1 MRLSGSALL
10 LLAAAFGAA
19 ACGGTKAPPPPVPMG
34 PVPVDARLLYDN
46 GGGIRDS
53 GQTVIR
59 DATTLQDVWKRATS
73 TQSSPPP
80 VPAVDFATD
89 MVLAVAGGRMS
100 PSDQVHV
107 DSAGIR
113 TERTPSGTQQRL
125 LAVHY
130 TVTEG
135 CTRINRD
142 AYPVELV
149 RIRKYTGEV
158 RFVGKRERAANCR

>member
-1 MRLSGSALL
+1 MRLSGSCCI
-10 LLAAAFGAA
+10 LAAALGAA
-19 ACGGTKAPPPPVPMG
+19 ACGGKAPPPPLPLG

-53 GQTVIR
+53 GQVVIR
-59 DATTLQDVWKRATS
+59 DAASLQEVWQRATS
-73 TQSSPPP
+73 TQSTPPP
-80 VPAVDFATD
+80 VPQVDFARD
-89 MVLAVAGGRMS
+89 MVVAVSGGRMT
-100 PSDQVHV
+100 PSDQIHV
-107 DSAGIR
+107 DSAGFR
-113 TERTPSGTQQRL
+113 REQTPAGSEQRV

-149 RIRKYTGEV
+149 RLRRFNGDV
-158 RFVGKRERAANCR
+158 RFMGRRERAANCR

>member
-10 LLAAAFGAA
+10 LAAACAAA
-19 ACGGTKAPPPPVPMG
+19 ACGGGKAPPPPVPMG

-53 GQTVIR
+53 GQIVIR
-59 DATTLQDVWKRATS
+59 DSTSLRDVWQRATS

-80 VPAVDFATD
+80 MPAIDFSRD
-89 MVLAVAGGRMS
+89 MVLAVSGGRMS
-100 PSDQVHV
+100 PSDQLHV

-113 TERTPSGTQQRL
+113 TERTPAGTQQRL

-149 RIRKYTGEV
+149 KIRRYVGEV
-158 RFVGKRERAANCR
+158 RFMGKRERAANCR

>member
-1 MRLSGSALL
+1 MRLSGSVL
-10 LLAAAFGAA
+10 LLAAAFAAA
-19 ACGGTKAPPPPVPMG
+19 ACGGGKAPPPPVPMG

-53 GQTVIR
+53 GQFVIR
-59 DATTLQDVWKRATS
+59 DAPSLQALWQRATS

-80 VPAVDFATD
+80 VPQVDFARD
-89 MVLAVAGGRMS
+89 MVLGVAGGRMA
-100 PSDQVHV
+100 PNDQIHV

-113 TERTPSGTQQRL
+113 TERTPSGAQQRL

-149 RIRKYTGEV
+149 RIRKYAGEV
-158 RFVGKRERAANCR
+158 RFMGKRERAANCR